1 MLVFAPLMVEPALQT
16 PTSWFVFSGSDARKA
31 SPSLLTP
38 VHDAGRPGTT
48 PETIVGALVVHDASA
63 VAPATTPRSPMSNR
77 IRNPIRT
84 GRAPRT
90 RPARERSVD
99 IPC

>member
-16 PTSWFVFSGSDARKA
+16 PTRWFVLSGSDARKV
-31 SPSLLTP
+31 SPSLRTP

-63 VAPATTPRSPMSNR
+63 EAPRATTPRSPMSIR

-99 IPC
+99 